1 MIEASGSRARGRIL
15 AVVVAVAMIGGAFA
29 VRDLVLDDDDGG
41 GRGHGG
47 GSNGLRVA
55 CIDELADVCAELDAE
70 VTVELAGVT
79 AADLI
84 DPADPADV
92 DAWIT
97 VAPWAQIVRD
107 RRTEAGDEP
116 LLDADVG
123 PIART
128 PIVFVARRDRAD
140 VLAGECGGEVS
151 WTCLGEHAGTPW
163 ADFGGD
169 ETWGTV
175 RPAHAEAENSAVGLL
190 AVGQAVGHFVA
201 TDEIP
206 PDRVTP
212 ADWQANDAFPGWFQR
227 LERAI
232 PSDAFAPGRD
242 PLDKW
247 LQTRGTA
254 YDVVATTEAKA
265 RPALAAAAPEVRDGA
280 AVLYPAPVASA
291 DIVLAPVSGG
301 RDASGL
307 EGPLR
312 DALAEQGYRVD
323 GEPPPG
329 GPALGDTD
337 GLPSPGALYALRG
350 VWRGVVG

>member
-1 MIEASGSRARGRIL
+1 MEASGSRARGRLL
-15 AVVVAVAMIGGAFA
+15 AVVIAVAMIIGAFA
-29 VRDLVLDDDDGG
+29 IRDLVLDDDDD
-41 GRGHGG
+41 GRAGNGG

-55 CIDELADVCAELDAE
+55 CIDELADVCADLDAD
-70 VTVELAGVT
+70 VTVEAAGVT

-84 DPADPADV
+84 DPAEPAEV

-116 LLDADVG
+116 LLDPDVG
-123 PIART
+123 PLART
-128 PIVFVARRDRAD
+128 PIVFVARRERAD
-140 VLAGECGGEVS
+140 VLARACGGQVS
-151 WTCLGEHAGTPW
+151 WTCLGERAGTPW

-169 ETWGTV
+169 ETWGGV

-201 TDEIP
+201 TDQIP

-212 ADWQANDAFPGWFQR
+212 ADWEANDAFPGWFQR

-232 PSDAFAPGRD
+232 PDAAFAPGRD
-242 PLDKW
+242 PFDQW

-254 YDVVATTEAKA
+254 YDVVATTEANA
-265 RPALAAAAPEVRDGA
+265 RPALAEAAPEVRDAA

-291 DIVLAPVSGG
+291 DIVLAPVAGG
-301 RDASGL
+301 RNASGL
-307 EGPLR
+307 EDPLR
-312 DALAEQGYRVD
+312 DALAEHGYRVD
-323 GEPPPG
+323 GDPPAG
-329 GPALGDTD
+329 APALEDTD
-337 GLPSPGALYALRG
+337 GLPSPGALYALRD
-350 VWRGVVG
+350 VWSGVVG